1 MMTTATLNQNILVFK
16 TNISTKT
23 EARKL
28 QSVLNKKAIL
38 KWNVDLEDCDRV
50 LRIVTT
56 DFSSGEIISLARK
69 KGVECVELE

>member
-1 MMTTATLNQNILVFK
+1 MTTATLNQSVLVFK
-16 TNISTKT
+16 TNISTQT

-50 LRIVTT
+50 LRIVSTGV
-56 DFSSGEIISLARK
+56 SPLEIISLARK
-69 KGVECVELE
+69 KGLECVELE

>member
-1 MMTTATLNQNILVFK
+1 MTTAITEQQVLVFK
-16 TNISTKT
+16 TNLSSKT

-50 LRIVTT
+50 LRIVTAG
-56 DFSSGEIISLARK
+56 FLPGEIISMARK
-69 KGVECVELE
+69 KGVECVEME